1 MDEQQVY
8 FTRMMVQ
15 HQLFTDV
22 FRRFFHLLFK
32 NPENQ
37 VTSFVLK
44 GFFKSSDELGMELI
58 NAALEAAQSR
68 CDFSDSKLKSLID
81 KLSNTVVDYFDS
93 KNAEEQI
100 LESDAIRHPE
110 VVIPLISQL
119 CGVIADGLSNEE
131 VAKCD
136 LSDFSRTYQ
145 LGDFSF
151 NQIPAYMGIPQSPT
165 KATADV
171 PPQGALL

>member
-8 FTRMMVQ
+8 FTRMIMQ

-44 GFFKSSDELGMELI
+44 GFFKSSDELGMELV
-58 NAALEAAQSR
+58 NAALEAIQSR
-68 CDFSDSKLKSLID
+68 CDLSDSKLKSLID
-81 KLSNTVVDYFDS
+81 KLSNAVVDYFS
-93 KNAEEQI
+93 RESIEEQI

-110 VVIPLISQL
+110 IVIPLISQL
-119 CGVIADGLSNEE
+119 CGAVVDELSNDE

-136 LSDFSRTYQ
+136 LSDFSKAYQ

-151 NQIPAYMGIPQSPT
+151 NQIPIYMNVPQSPT
-165 KATADV
+165 GATADV